1 MKFTRRQAIALAA
14 AQGAIAFGAARAFA
28 DDGVGALE
36 SIENE
41 VWGTPT
47 GAAGRAVLV
56 EAAAIFRNER
66 LETGADS
73 AAGIRFIDKSKLTLG
88 SNSSVV
94 VDEYVY
100 AGDASRSTMK
110 LAKGAF
116 RFISGQMP
124 EKNMKLQTP
133 TVSIGI
139 RGTELQ
145 IDVYEDGSTE
155 MSTLEGAARVI
166 SAFTNEALDVLAG
179 QSILSDAKG
188 AFIGGVRD
196 FIHKSANDAID
207 REINKLRSRS
217 PIPIPD
223 ILNPFR

>member
-1 MKFTRRQAIALAA
+1 MNLTRRQALAFAA
-14 AQGAIAFGAARAFA
+14 AQGTIAFGAARAFA
-28 DDGVGALE
+28 ADGVGTLE
-36 SIENE
+36 SVENQ
-41 VWGTPT
+41 VWGTT
-47 GAAGRAVLV
+47 AGAARVSLA
-56 EAAAIFRNER
+56 EAAAIFRNQR
-66 LETGADS
+66 LETGNDA
-73 AAGIRFIDKSKLTLG
+73 AAGVRFIDASKLSLG
-88 SNSSVV
+88 SNSNVII
-94 VDEYVY
+94 DEYVF
-100 AGDASRSTMK
+100 AGDASRSTMT

-155 MSTLEGAARVI
+155 MSTIDGAARVI
-166 SAFTNEALDVLAG
+166 SALTSEALDVLAG

-196 FIHKSANDAID
+196 YIHKSANDAIN
-207 REINKLRSRS
+207 REIDKLRSRV